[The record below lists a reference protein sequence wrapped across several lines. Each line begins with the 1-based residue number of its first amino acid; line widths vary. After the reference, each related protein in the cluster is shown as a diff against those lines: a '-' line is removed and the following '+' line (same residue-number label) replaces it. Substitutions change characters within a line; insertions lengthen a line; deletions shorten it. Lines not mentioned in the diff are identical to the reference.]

1 MNGSLTT
8 LVTIIATGAAAF
20 ALNLVIIPVVL
31 FISHERGWYDTNE
44 DRKIHT
50 EDTPRLGGIGF
61 YISFILLT
69 IIGAEVVHGGESES
83 ITVEF
88 LPIFIGLTIV
98 FLMGL
103 FDDFRSLSP
112 QLKFFL
118 QALAAAVV
126 TTGSFVID
134 EISVPMSNGTLEFGW
149 FAYPLTVLWIV
160 SLINAV
166 NFIDGMDGL
175 AGGTVAI
182 AAFFTAVLG
191 VVLEQPAVAVASIA
205 LFGATVGFLVF
216 NLPPA
221 KLFMGDSGSCTLGFL
236 LAVFPLMGG
245 GMEAT
250 GIGLVP
256 TLTLLFVPLLD
267 TVAAILRRIR
277 KGVPIYQP
285 DSDHLHHKLLRLGFS
300 TGRILAIVY
309 GAGLLSGLASLSWI
323 LLSGFARSGIV
334 IAFWT
339 LVLIGF
345 LVLHWARYAKVPQ

>member
-8 LVTIIATGAAAF
+8 LVAIIATGAAAF
-20 ALNLVIIPVVL
+20 ALNLVIIPLVL

-61 YISFILLT
+61 YFSFILLM
-69 IIGAEVVHGGESES
+69 IVGGEVVSGSDGGSAALR
-83 ITVEF
+83 F
-88 LPIFIGLTIV
+88 LPVFIGLTIV

-103 FDDFRSLSP
+103 IDDFRNLSP
-112 QLKFFL
+112 QLKLFL
-118 QALAAAVV
+118 QVLAAAVV
-126 TTGSFVID
+126 TSGSFLID
-134 EISVPMSNGTLEFGW
+134 EISVPMSDAVIEFGW
-149 FAYPLTVLWIV
+149 IAYPLTVLWIV
-160 SLINAV
+160 SLINAL

-175 AGGTVAI
+175 AGGTAAI

-191 VVLEQPAVAVASIA
+191 LVLDQPAVAVASIVV
-205 LFGATVGFLVF
+205 FGATAGFLVF

-236 LAVFPLMGG
+236 LAVFPLLGG
-245 GMEAT
+245 GMATT

-277 KGVPIYQP
+277 KGVPIYEP
-285 DSDHLHHKLLRLGFS
+285 DSDHLHHKLLRLGFP

-309 GAGLLSGLASLSWI
+309 GAGLLSGIAALSWI
-323 LLSGFARSGIV
+323 LLNGYARSGIV
-334 IAFWT
+334 IAFWSI
-339 LVLIGF
+339 VLAGF
-345 LVLHWARYAKVPQ
+345 LVLHWARYAKLPE

>member
-1 MNGSLTT
+1 MNESLTT
-8 LVTIIATGAAAF
+8 LVTIIATGSAAF

-61 YISFILLT
+61 YVSFVLLT
-69 IIGAEVVHGGESES
+69 IIGAEVVQAGENDS
-83 ITVEF
+83 VVLEF

-112 QLKFFL
+112 QLKLFL
-118 QALAAAVV
+118 QVLAATVV
-126 TTGSFVID
+126 TSGSFLID
-134 EISVPMSNGTLEFGW
+134 EITVPMSGAVVEFGLI
-149 FAYPLTVLWIV
+149 AYPLTILWIV
-160 SLINAV
+160 SLVNAV

-175 AGGTVAI
+175 AGGTAAI
-182 AAFFTAVLG
+182 AAFFTAVLAS
-191 VVLEQPAVAVASIA
+191 VLDQPAVAVAAIA
-205 LFGATVGFLVF
+205 VFGATAGFLVF

-245 GMEAT
+245 GMSAT

-309 GAGLLSGLASLSWI
+309 GAGLLSGLAAVSWI

-345 LVLHWARYAKVPQ
+345 LVLHWARYAKLPE